1 MNDQETIQDYCYDE
15 AAFDYHDRAYIPLQV
30 ADAPE
35 QPLRIPEI
43 LKPDQETATDVY
55 YTITA
60 QTGAVQL
67 LPGKKTATW
76 GYNGPLLGKT
86 VIFKDGQTVHI
97 HYINDLPEVTTF
109 HWHGLAI
116 PGPIEDGGCHAP
128 VYPGQTRDVE
138 FTIHQPAAFV
148 WLHAHP
154 CPATAEQVWHGLAG
168 GAIVQDQHEAQLPLP
183 HNYGVD
189 DIPVILQDR
198 RFHEDNQWDYRQ
210 DYDPDGILGPTPMI
224 NGTINPYFDVTTQ
237 KVRLRFLNGANR
249 REWRLHFSDDLPFTQ
264 IAGDLSLL
272 PKPLKMTK
280 LMLTCAERAE
290 IIVDFGSYRP
300 GDEVVLYSDDTP
312 LLRFKIHEFKP
323 DHAILPDVLFE
334 TPNPAVSPE
343 MPIHYVTLDGMDEAV
358 AMNGKKFKMDRI
370 DYQMPMHKV
379 QLWDIE
385 NTNHAPGMI
394 HPYHM
399 HGTGF
404 VTVARDG
411 HAPNPNELGLKD
423 TIAINPGEHVLLK
436 VWFDVPGVFMYHCH
450 ILEHEDG
457 GMMAQLKVVDPK
469 NPKKQYQLMDHMTL
483 MRAFA
488 EERHVPLNEL
498 WLGGMDS
505 YRKMGE
511 EM

>member
-1 MNDQETIQDYCYDE
+1 MR
-15 AAFDYHDRAYIPLQV
+15 H
-30 ADAPE
+30 
-35 QPLRIPEI
+35 
-43 LKPDQETATDVY
+43 
-55 YTITA
+55 
-60 QTGAVQL
+60 
-67 LPGKKTATW
+67 
-76 GYNGPLLGKT
+76 
-86 VIFKDGQTVHI
+86 H
-97 HYINDLPEVTTF
+97 
-109 HWHGLAI
+109 
-116 PGPIEDGGCHAP
+116 
-128 VYPGQTRDVE
+128 
-138 FTIHQPAAFV
+138 
-148 WLHAHP
+148 
-154 CPATAEQVWHGLAG
+154 
-168 GAIVQDQHEAQLPLP
+168 
-183 HNYGVD
+183 
-189 DIPVILQDR
+189 
-198 RFHEDNQWDYRQ
+198 RQ

-323 DHAILPDVLFE
+323 DHAALPDALFE
-334 TPNPAVSPE
+334 TPNPAVAPE
-343 MPIHYVTLDGMDEAV
+343 MPIYYVTLDGIDEAV

-399 HGTGF
+399 HGIGF
-404 VTVARDG
+404 VTAARDG
-411 HAPNPNELGLKD
+411 HAPNPNELVLKD

-436 VWFDVPGVFMYHCH
+436 VWLDVPGVFMYHCH
-450 ILEHEDG
+450 ILEHEG
-457 GMMAQLKVVDPK
+457 GSMMAQLKVVDPK
-469 NPKKQYQLMDHMTL
+469 NPNKQYQLMDHMAL
-483 MRAFA
+483 MCAFA